1 VWNSSAA
8 TLLIQNPPGAANW
21 SVGSSGEETTAAMK
35 IIGVHPQDEGPPLP
49 QGYIESP
56 GHVVQPA
63 SLYKAQL
70 AERLGAAALKALEP

>member
-1 VWNSSAA
+1 
-8 TLLIQNPPGAANW
+8 
-21 SVGSSGEETTAAMK
+21 MK